1 MRKRI
6 IALVMASF
14 MMFSMPAYATESTTG
29 SLSPT
34 AEEIIERMQKQLD
47 DQNKT
52 IAALTNSLN
61 TALSKI
67 SSSSGS
73 SSSGSSS
80 GSSSSQKYQA
90 VVRNAAAAGMTVG
103 EYMNNAIVSSSG
115 VVGATPIGQGGHVVI
130 NGKRSNVVFTLSPA
144 RGSAGSAQGL
154 ASSLG
159 GTLLNVVNVSS
170 TVGFSNASVNFYV
183 KGLTDNNL
191 VSVYQLQNGSWVQ
204 ITVTE
209 CRKDHV
215 VVNMNS
221 TGVLAF
227 IRIA

>member
-1 MRKRI
+1 
-6 IALVMASF
+6 
-14 MMFSMPAYATESTTG
+14 
-29 SLSPT
+29 
-34 AEEIIERMQKQLD
+34 
-47 DQNKT
+47 
-52 IAALTNSLN
+52 
-61 TALSKI
+61 
-67 SSSSGS
+67 
-73 SSSGSSS
+73 
-80 GSSSSQKYQA
+80 
-90 VVRNAAAAGMTVG
+90 
-103 EYMNNAIVSSSG
+103 
-115 VVGATPIGQGGHVVI
+115 
-130 NGKRSNVVFTLSPA
+130 
-144 RGSAGSAQGL
+144 
-154 ASSLG
+154 
-159 GTLLNVVNVSS
+159 LLNVVNVSS